1 MEAKN
6 KNKKK
11 KIIIVLIILI
21 IMLIWFLSKSN
32 LNFFKDDIIFFKN
45 FYSSQGESEKG
56 GQNDENQNSQIYN
69 SNSDHVFR
77 ISTKKSETRETS
89 LFSNISNET
98 NWNRIIYPGTK
109 GEFSIQL
116 YGQENL
122 KYQIIFQSKNQKPK
136 NLVFNEKGRDNYY
149 ETLEDLGETLSGNIK
164 KGEVKEVVIEWQWK
178 YETNENGDM
187 QDTKDGNEL
196 KEYNFLIIAKGEE
209 EI

>member
-1 MEAKN
+1 MKTKN

-11 KIIIVLIILI
+11 KIIIALIILL

-45 FYSSQGESEKG
+45 FYSSPGESKNNR
-56 GQNDENQNSQIYN
+56 QNDENQNSQIYN
-69 SNSDHVFR
+69 SNSDNVFK

-122 KYQIIFQSKNQKPK
+122 NYQIIFQSKNEKPK
-136 NLVFNEKGRDNYY
+136 NLVFNEKGRDSYY
-149 ETLEDLGETLSGNIK
+149 ETLEALGETLKGNIE
-164 KGEVKEVVIEWQWK
+164 KGEMKEITIEWQWQ
-178 YETNENGDM
+178 YEKNENGDI

-196 KEYNFLIIAKGEE
+196 KEYNFLIIARGEE
-209 EI
+209 KI

>member
-6 KNKKK
+6 RNKNK
-11 KIIIVLIILI
+11 KIIIVLIILLI
-21 IMLIWFLSKSN
+21 LLIWFLSKSN
-32 LNFFKDDIIFFKN
+32 LNFFNDGIIFFKN
-45 FYSSQGESEKG
+45 FYSSQSENEKEE
-56 GQNDENQNSQIYN
+56 ENQNSEANIL
-69 SNSDHVFR
+69 NSDNIFK
-77 ISTKKSETRETS
+77 ISARNSETRETS

-122 KYQIIFQSKNQKPK
+122 NYQIIFQSKNQKPK
-136 NLVFNEKGRDNYY
+136 NLVFKEKGRDNYY
-149 ETLEDLGETLSGNIK
+149 ETLEALGETLTGNIE
-164 KGEVKEVVIEWQWK
+164 KGEMKEVTIEWQWQ

-196 KEYNFLIIAKGEE
+196 KEYSFLIIARGEE
-209 EI
+209 RI

>member
-1 MEAKN
+1 MEVKN
-6 KNKKK
+6 KSKKK
-11 KIIIVLIILI
+11 KIIIILIILLI
-21 IMLIWFLSKSN
+21 ILIWFLSKSN

-45 FYSSQGESEKG
+45 FYSSQGIGENNKE
-56 GQNDENQNSQIYN
+56 NEENQNSQIYN
-69 SNSDHVFR
+69 SNSDNVFR

-89 LFSNISNET
+89 LFSNISNEI

-122 KYQIIFQSKNQKPK
+122 NYQIIFQSKNQKPK
-136 NLVFNEKGRDNYY
+136 NLVFKEKGRDNYY
-149 ETLEDLGETLSGNIK
+149 ETLEALAETLTGNIE
-164 KGEVKEVVIEWQWK
+164 KGEMKEVTIEWQWQ

-196 KEYNFLIIAKGEE
+196 KEYNFLIIARGE
-209 EI
+209 

>member
-6 KNKKK
+6 KSKKK
-11 KIIIVLIILI
+11 KIIIILIILLI
-21 IMLIWFLSKSN
+21 ILIWFLSKSN

-45 FYSSQGESEKG
+45 FYSSQGIGENNKE
-56 GQNDENQNSQIYN
+56 NEENQNSQIYN

-89 LFSNISNET
+89 LFSNISNKT
-98 NWNRIIYPGTK
+98 NWNRTIYPGTK
-109 GEFSIQL
+109 GEFSIKL

-122 KYQIIFQSKNQKPK
+122 NYQIIIQSKNQKPK

-149 ETLEDLGETLSGNIK
+149 ETLEALGETLCGNIK
-164 KGEVKEVVIEWQWK
+164 KGEVKEVSIEWQWK
-178 YETNENGDM
+178 YETNENGDI

-196 KEYNFLIIAKGEE
+196 KEYNFLIIARGEE
-209 EI
+209 KI

>member
-56 GQNDENQNSQIYN
+56 GQNNENQNSQIYN
-69 SNSDHVFR
+69 SNSDNILKIATR
-77 ISTKKSETRETS
+77 KSETRETS

>member
-69 SNSDHVFR
+69 SNSDNILK
-77 ISTKKSETRETS
+77 ISNRKSETRETS

>member
-1 MEAKN
+1 MEVKN
-6 KNKKK
+6 KSKKK
-11 KIIIVLIILI
+11 KIIIILIILLI
-21 IMLIWFLSKSN
+21 ILIWFLSKSN

-45 FYSSQGESEKG
+45 FYSSQGIGENNKE
-56 GQNDENQNSQIYN
+56 NEENQNSQIYN
-69 SNSDHVFR
+69 SNSDNVFR

-89 LFSNISNET
+89 LFSNISNEI

-122 KYQIIFQSKNQKPK
+122 NYQIIFQSKNQKPK
-136 NLVFNEKGRDNYY
+136 NLVFKEKGRDNYY
-149 ETLEDLGETLSGNIK
+149 ETLEALGETLTGNIE
-164 KGEVKEVVIEWQWK
+164 KGEMKEVTIEWQWQ

-196 KEYNFLIIAKGEE
+196 KEYNFLIIARGEE
-209 EI
+209 KI

>member
-1 MEAKN
+1 MEVKN
-6 KNKKK
+6 KSKKK
-11 KIIIVLIILI
+11 KIIIILIILLI
-21 IMLIWFLSKSN
+21 ILIWFLSKSN

-45 FYSSQGESEKG
+45 FYSSQGIGENNKE
-56 GQNDENQNSQIYN
+56 NEENQNSQIYN
-69 SNSDHVFR
+69 SNSDNVFR

-89 LFSNISNET
+89 LFSNISNEI

-122 KYQIIFQSKNQKPK
+122 NYQIIFQSKNQKPK
-136 NLVFNEKGRDNYY
+136 NLVFKEKGRDNYY
-149 ETLEDLGETLSGNIK
+149 ETLEALGETLTGNIE
-164 KGEVKEVVIEWQWK
+164 KGEMKEVTIEWQWQ

-196 KEYNFLIIAKGEE
+196 KEYNFLIIARGE
-209 EI
+209 

>member
-89 LFSNISNET
+89 LFSNISNKT
-98 NWNRIIYPGTK
+98 NWNRTC
-109 GEFSIQL
+109 
-116 YGQENL
+116 
-122 KYQIIFQSKNQKPK
+122 
-136 NLVFNEKGRDNYY
+136 
-149 ETLEDLGETLSGNIK
+149 
-164 KGEVKEVVIEWQWK
+164 
-178 YETNENGDM
+178 
-187 QDTKDGNEL
+187 
-196 KEYNFLIIAKGEE
+196 
-209 EI
+209 

>member
-11 KIIIVLIILI
+11 KIIIILIILLI
-21 IMLIWFLSKSN
+21 ILIWFLSKSN

-45 FYSSQGESEKG
+45 FYSSQGIGENNKE
-56 GQNDENQNSQIYN
+56 NEENQNSQIYN
-69 SNSDHVFR
+69 LNSDNVFR

-89 LFSNISNET
+89 LFSNISNEI

-122 KYQIIFQSKNQKPK
+122 NYQIIFQSKNQKPK

-149 ETLEDLGETLSGNIK
+149 ETLEALGETLTGNIE
-164 KGEVKEVVIEWQWK
+164 KGEMKEITIEWQWQ

-196 KEYNFLIIAKGEE
+196 KEYNFLIIARGEE
-209 EI
+209 KI

>member
-6 KNKKK
+6 KSKKK
-11 KIIIVLIILI
+11 KIIIILIILLI
-21 IMLIWFLSKSN
+21 ILIWFLSKGN
-32 LNFFKDDIIFFKN
+32 LNFFNDDIIFFKN
-45 FYSSQGESEKG
+45 FYSSQGIGENNNE
-56 GQNDENQNSQIYN
+56 NEENQNNQIYN
-69 SNSDHVFR
+69 SNSDNVFI

-122 KYQIIFQSKNQKPK
+122 NYQIIFQSKNQKPK

-149 ETLEDLGETLSGNIK
+149 ETLEALGETLTGNIE
-164 KGEVKEVVIEWQWK
+164 KGEMKEITIEWQWQ
-178 YETNENGDM
+178 YETNENGNM

-196 KEYNFLIIAKGEE
+196 KEYNFLIIARGEE
-209 EI
+209 KI